1 MKTAVLLFV
10 VTILNKI
17 LIIDD
22 VHISPG
28 FSVTL
33 TTHRERDIS
42 GSYDSVSVR
51 VEVQCLVCKVNGW
64 PF

>member
-22 VHISPG
+22 VHTSPG
-28 FSVTL
+28 FCLTL
-33 TTHRERDIS
+33 TTHTDFS
-42 GSYDSVSVR
+42 GSLDGVSVR
-51 VEVQCLVCKVNGW
+51 EEVKCLVCKVNGW